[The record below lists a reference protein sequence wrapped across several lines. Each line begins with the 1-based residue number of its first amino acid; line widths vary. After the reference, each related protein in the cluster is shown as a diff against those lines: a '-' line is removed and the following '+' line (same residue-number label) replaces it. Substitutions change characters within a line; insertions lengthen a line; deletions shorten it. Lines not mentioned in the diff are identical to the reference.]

1 MKTRQYLLI
10 GTMLMGLGM
19 PAMAQDNK
27 TIINEVTNIIKG
39 KPADLDAQMKQIYKQ
54 NKKNA
59 DVLCGI
65 GRAFY
70 DMKDSVNA
78 KIYAEYALKA
88 NKEYGPAYT
97 LLGDLAA
104 RADDG
109 NGAIQNYQQAIY
121 FSPKEP
127 EAYYKYATAY
137 RKLNPQEAISK
148 LEELREQRPDIAV
161 DALIGRIHYSSNNFD
176 EAINS
181 FEKVNLNAMEE
192 SDLTNYAMSLWFTQ
206 KYQKSLEVVQAGL
219 KKMPRDAAFNRLAM
233 FNCTDLKDY
242 DNALVYADALFNKSD
257 SAKFSYF
264 DYTYY
269 GNALSGAKKHT
280 EAIDMYKKALEQEFD
295 DKTKRAGVIKQLAE
309 GYKQN
314 DDYENAIKTYQ
325 EFLKTAEKP
334 SPTDITGLAQLYT
347 QYANTMEGDARM
359 EMFKK
364 AENVYDELEKAYPDA
379 LEFATMWKARV
390 NSYMDPETKDGL
402 AKPFYEKLASI
413 IEPRAEKDKADNA
426 RLVECYR
433 YLGYYNLL
441 NNDKE
446 TSISYWSKILEI
458 DPENQQA
465 KQAIEALTKK

>member
-1 MKTRQYLLI
+1 MKTSKYLLI
-10 GTMLMGLGM
+10 GTMLIGLSM

-27 TIINEVTNIIKG
+27 TRIDEVTNIIKS
-39 KPADLDAQMKQIYKQ
+39 KPADLADQLKQIYKQ
-54 NKKNA
+54 NKKNPE
-59 DVLCGI
+59 VLCGI

-70 DMKDSVNA
+70 NMKDTTNA

-88 NKEYGPAYT
+88 NKEYGQAYT
-97 LLGDLAA
+97 LLGDIAA
-104 RADDG
+104 RAEDG
-109 NGAIQNYQQAIY
+109 NAAIQNYQQAIY

-127 EAYYKYATAY
+127 EAYFKYATAY
-137 RKLNPQEAISK
+137 RKLNPSEAISK
-148 LEELREQRPDIAV
+148 LEELRVQRPDIAV
-161 DALIGRIHYSSNNFD
+161 DALIGRIHYSSNDF
-176 EAINS
+176 EKAISS
-181 FEKVNLNAMEE
+181 FEKVDMNSMEE

-206 KYQKSLEVVQAGL
+206 KYDQSPEVAKAGL
-219 KKMPRDAAFNRLAM
+219 KKLPRDAAFNRLAM

-242 DNALVYADALFNKSD
+242 DNALAYADALFNKSD

-280 EAIDMYKKALEQEFD
+280 EAIEMYKKALEQEFD
-295 DKTKRAGVIKQLAE
+295 DKTKRAGVIKQLSE

-314 DDYENAIKTYQ
+314 NDYENAINTYQ
-325 EFLKTAEKP
+325 EFLKTADKP
-334 SPTDITGLAQLYT
+334 SPTDIAGLAQLYT
-347 QYANTMEGDARM
+347 QQANTLEGEART
-359 EMFKK
+359 EAFKK

-390 NSYMDPETKDGL
+390 NAYMDPETKEGL
-402 AKPFYEKLASI
+402 AKPFYEKLAGL
-413 IEPRAEKDKADNA
+413 IEPRAEKDNADKA

-446 TSISYWSKILEI
+446 ASISYWNKILEI
-458 DPENQQA
+458 DPEHQQA

>member
-1 MKTRQYLLI
+1 MKTRKYLLI
-10 GTMLMGLGM
+10 GIMLMGLSM
-19 PAMAQDNK
+19 PAIAQDNK
-27 TIINEVTNIIKG
+27 TIINEVTNIIKS

-59 DVLCGI
+59 EVLCGI

-70 DMKDSVNA
+70 NQKDTANA

-88 NKEYGPAYT
+88 NKEYGNAYT

-127 EAYYKYATAY
+127 EAYIKYATAY
-137 RKLNPQEAISK
+137 RKLNPAEAVSK
-148 LEELREQRPDIAV
+148 LEELRQQRPDIAV
-161 DALIGRIHYSSNNFD
+161 DALIGRIYYSSNEFD
-176 EAINS
+176 KAISS
-181 FEKVNLNAMEE
+181 FEKVDLNSMEE

-206 KYQKSLEVVQAGL
+206 KYDKSLKVVEAGL
-219 KKMPRDAAFNRLAM
+219 KKLPRDAAFNRLAM
-233 FNCTDLKDY
+233 FNSTDLKDF
-242 DNALVYADALFNKSD
+242 DKALMYADALFNKSD

-269 GNALSGAKKHT
+269 GNALSGAKRHA
-280 EAIDMYKKALEQEFD
+280 EAIEMYKKALEQEFD

-325 EFLKTAEKP
+325 EFLKTTDKP
-334 SPTDITGLAQLYT
+334 TPTDITGLAQLYT
-347 QYANTMEGDARM
+347 QHANTMEGDARI
-359 EMFKK
+359 ETFKK

-379 LEFATMWKARV
+379 LEFATMWKARI
-390 NSYMDPETKDGL
+390 NSYMDPETKEGL

-413 IEPRAEKDKADNA
+413 IEPRAEKDNADKA

-441 NNDKE
+441 NNDKDA
-446 TSISYWSKILEI
+446 SINYWKKIIEI

-465 KQAIEALTKK
+465 NQALEALTKK

>member
-280 EAIDMYKKALEQEFD
+280 EAIEMYKKALEQEFD

-314 DDYENAIKTYQ
+314 DDYENAINTYQ

-359 EMFKK
+359 AMFKK

-446 TSISYWSKILEI
+446 TSISYWNKILEI